1 MSGVRRPGEDDDIAV
16 GAARRLLGDADS
28 AREPRMRA
36 RAVPAPAAAP
46 GLMHSLRAL
55 LSRDST
61 RMLDAAEREDLAQ
74 AQLRAT
80 RPIVSGVLLCGAVL
94 LAIIAVFDATGV
106 TPTIGYPLWVQL
118 LAAVGVAAC
127 AVGVA
132 RLDAWQHRLVLVLG
146 GTLLTGIVMSMPLP
160 GVTGQLALRTGLF
173 QLLPLALMALTVR
186 PMSVLALALLIVVMA
201 QLRIV
206 LYGAPGTGSAL
217 YWLYTLTTI
226 GFGLVLA
233 GYRTDFA
240 VSAWRMRR
248 RLVQQAHTDELTG
261 LLNRNGWSERAITVH
276 ARATAAGR
284 PVAVI
289 VLDIDYFKRIN
300 DDHGHDGGDAV
311 LQRLGDLMRARVG
324 DDGCAA
330 RIGGEEFAVLLDGE
344 DADSALAFAERL
356 RGEFGKAHGGVV
368 ATLSAGIAGHLPGES
383 LRDQMRRADL
393 ALYDAKHEG
402 RDRVHVADAS

>member
-1 MSGVRRPGEDDDIAV
+1 
-16 GAARRLLGDADS
+16 
-28 AREPRMRA
+28 
-36 RAVPAPAAAP
+36 
-46 GLMHSLRAL
+46 
-55 LSRDST
+55 
-61 RMLDAAEREDLAQ
+61 MLDAAEREDLAQ

-94 LAIIAVFDATGV
+94 LAVIAVFDLAGV
-106 TPTIGYPLWVQL
+106 TPTIGYPVWLQL
-118 LAAVGVAAC
+118 LAAMVVAAC

-132 RLDAWQHRLVLVLG
+132 RLGHWQHRLVLVLAA
-146 GTLLTGIVMSMPLP
+146 TLLTGVFMSMPLP
-160 GVTGQLALRTGLF
+160 GITGQLALRTGLF

-186 PMSVLALALLIVVMA
+186 PMSLLALALLIVVMA

-261 LLNRNGWSERAITVH
+261 LLNRNGWNEHAIAAH

-284 PVAVI
+284 PVAVV

-311 LQRLGDLMRARVG
+311 LQRLGGLMRARIG
-324 DDGCAA
+324 AHGSAA
-330 RIGGEEFAVLLDGE
+330 RIGGEEFAVLLDGD
-344 DADSALAFAERL
+344 DALSAQAFAERL
-356 RGEFGKAHGGVV
+356 RHEFGKAQGGVV

-383 LRDQMRRADL
+383 LRDQMRRADQ
-393 ALYDAKHEG
+393 ALYEAKREG
-402 RDRVHVADAS
+402 RDRVHVARVV